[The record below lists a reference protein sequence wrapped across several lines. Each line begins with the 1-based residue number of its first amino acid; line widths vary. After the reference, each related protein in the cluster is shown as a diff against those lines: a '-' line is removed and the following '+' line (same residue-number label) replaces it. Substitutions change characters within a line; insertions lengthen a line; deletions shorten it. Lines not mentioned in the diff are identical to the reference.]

1 MMPSYAAFIGHQPH
15 ISLAEL
21 SATLPGFKVEKIVD
35 RSVVIFDSSAEIDMK
50 YLGMLGGT
58 IVIARSLE
66 KPDAKLEDV
75 PVMLQEIVATLKG
88 KVTFSLRAQGIPAFK
103 VRDLYRRTKE
113 VLKKKG
119 QSSRYVGSENKA
131 APSIVLHQNDM
142 VTGKHGAEIVMVGA
156 KDFLW
161 IGKTVAAQDIEAYS
175 KRDIEKPVRDTTAGL
190 LPPKL
195 AQILLNLGAW
205 LVREDTA
212 EKDRKPHKKEKLTV
226 LDPFCGTGVIPM
238 ECLLRGWD
246 VYASDVSQKAITGT
260 TKNLDWIRKE
270 EKILK
275 RDVESEIWKQDA
287 LKPFKLKE
295 QIDVIVTETM
305 LGPGIEERP
314 TVKDIAKM
322 KTENESLQK
331 AFLENMAACFPGV
344 PLVVTWPVWYHKK
357 DQVRLEKIWAAL
369 DKIGYRAYLP
379 AGIESDFAEHPSLLY
394 RRPDQ
399 FVGRQLVMLR
409 AKARG

>member
-1 MMPSYAAFIGHQPH
+1 MPTYAAFIGHQPH

-21 SATLPGFKVEKIVD
+21 SATLPGFKLQKIVD
-35 RSVVIFDSSAEIDMK
+35 RSAVIFESSAEIDMK

-58 IVIARSLE
+58 VVIAKSLD
-66 KPDAKLEDV
+66 KPDVKLEDV
-75 PVMLQEIVATLKG
+75 PALMQETVANVKG
-88 KVTFSLRAQGIPAFK
+88 KVTFSLRTQGVAPVK
-103 VRDLYRRTKE
+103 VRELYKKTKDA
-113 VLKKKG
+113 LRKKG

-142 VTGKHGAEIVMVGA
+142 LSGKHGAELVVIAA

-161 IGKTVAAQDIEAYS
+161 IGKTVAAQDIESYA
-175 KRDIEKPVRDTTAGL
+175 KRDVEKPVRDTTAGL

-212 EKDRKPHKKEKLTV
+212 EKDRKPHSKEKLTV
-226 LDPFCGTGVIPM
+226 LDPFCGTGVIPI
-238 ECLLRGWD
+238 ECLLRGWNI
-246 VYASDVSQKAITGT
+246 YASDISQKAITGT
-260 TKNLDWIRKE
+260 TKNLEWIRKE

-275 RDVESEIWKQDA
+275 RDVESEVWKHDA
-287 LKPFKLKE
+287 LKPFDLKE
-295 QIDVIVTETM
+295 EIDVIVTETM

-322 KTENESLQK
+322 KSENEVLQK
-331 AFLENMAACFPGV
+331 GFLENMAKCFPGV
-344 PLVVTWPVWYHKK
+344 PVVATWPVWYHKK
-357 DQVRLEKIWAAL
+357 DQVRLEKIWAAI

-379 AGIESDFAEHPSLLY
+379 AGIESDFPEHPSLLY

-399 FVGRQLVMLR
+399 FVGRQIVMLR
-409 AKARG
+409 AKRN